1 MKLRVL
7 DNLCYQKFGQHLIV
21 SSSYREGDQNNHGAG
36 VAFDVSGGIVDDPE
50 ARQWLEQAGPAVG
63 LFVIPEYQGEAG
75 AEFAHGDNVHF
86 SNVKPGIYGQT
97 RNAEEHWSEEHAA
110 PSIQSI
116 LSGKTKSVDS
126 DMFDIR
132 RQQDAED
139 RAFDEQER
147 EINDDSRAA
156 MNRIMNDNSVE
167 NAFDE
172 TQRDTEAAKKQQEET
187 LKALTSDTQEGQRQV
202 SGNRPGND

>member
-1 MKLRVL
+1 
-7 DNLCYQKFGQHLIV
+7 
-21 SSSYREGDQNNHGAG
+21 
-36 VAFDVSGGIVDDPE
+36 
-50 ARQWLEQAGPAVG
+50 
-63 LFVIPEYQGEAG
+63 
-75 AEFAHGDNVHF
+75 
-86 SNVKPGIYGQT
+86 
-97 RNAEEHWSEEHAA
+97 
-110 PSIQSI
+110 
-116 LSGKTKSVDS
+116 
-126 DMFDIR
+126 MFDIR